1 MGRTAS
7 PRGRPR
13 RRFFSRESS
22 LSDAAGP
29 RDPRAEGEPMKS
41 VLITAALIAAAAG
54 PSFGKT
60 VRIPVTRGAGGVPVP
75 CGEDPLR
82 TCHNRWHPDI
92 PEAAEAGAGDTVI
105 FETRDAFDN
114 PFNRTSTPAT
124 VAAANLNLIHPLTGP
139 LHVRGAKRGDVLAV
153 TMIDVGPGPDNF
165 GYTVAVPGF
174 GFLRDKFTDPAI
186 AHWELGPATSTG
198 ATRYATSR
206 DLPGVR
212 LPLHGFAG
220 TIGVELGLPEIET
233 AFSREEELRAKQGFV
248 LPPEPTDAVPSRLCG
263 PHGRA
268 KDRCLRTI
276 PPREN
281 GGNTDVKQMVKG
293 TTLLFP
299 CFIDCCGLSIGEV
312 HWAQGDGEVSG
323 TAIEMNA
330 IVTVKVEVRKG
341 LAKGFG
347 GWPMF
352 QSNRPGILRELEPD
366 NFIATIGVPV
376 KTPGNV
382 IVEES
387 WLEGKFKPLAGLAN
401 QSEDVTLAARD
412 ALTKMIDFLHTKHG
426 LTPEQ
431 AYILCS
437 VACDLKI
444 SNLVDVP
451 NFVVSNFLHLDVF
464 DRSDDDD

>member
-1 MGRTAS
+1 
-7 PRGRPR
+7 
-13 RRFFSRESS
+13 
-22 LSDAAGP
+22 
-29 RDPRAEGEPMKS
+29 MKR
-41 VLITAALIAAAAG
+41 IIFTFAALLAALAW
-54 PSFGKT
+54 PSLAKSP
-60 VRIPVTRGAGGVPVP
+60 VRLPVTRIDNVPVP
-75 CGEDPLR
+75 CADEPLR

-92 PEAAEAGAGDTVI
+92 PPAASADPGDTVI

-114 PFNRTSTPAT
+114 PFNRSSTPAT

-139 LHVRGAKRGDVLAV
+139 LHVRGARRGDVLAV
-153 TMIDVGPGPDNF
+153 TMVDVQPGPDRF

-174 GFLRDKFTDPAI
+174 GFLRDVFTDPAI
-186 AHWELGPATSTG
+186 AHWELGNKGGGVA
-198 ATRYATSR
+198 RFATSR

-220 TIGVELGLPEIET
+220 TIGVELGLPEIEV

-248 LPPEPTDAVPSRLCG
+248 LPPEPTDAVPAQLCG
-263 PHGRA
+263 PTGRA

-299 CFIDCCGLSIGEV
+299 CFIDGCGLSVGDV

-330 IVTVKVEVRKG
+330 IVTVKVEIRRQMAASIG
-341 LAKGFG
+341 N
-347 GWPMF
+347 WPLLE
-352 QSNRPGILRELEPD
+352 SSRSGVLKDLEPD
-366 NFIATIGVPV
+366 DFIATMGIPV
-376 KTPGNV
+376 KPAGVVMAPELWIDVN
-382 IVEES
+382 S
-387 WLEGKFKPLAGLAN
+387 NHLLRPLRN
-401 QSEDVTLAARD
+401 ESEDVTLAARD
-412 ALTKMIDFLHTKHG
+412 ALLKMIAL
-426 LTPEQ
+426 LTGPVSPAPKRLTAEQ
-431 AYILCS
+431 AYLLCS

-451 NFVVSNFLHLDVF
+451 NYVVSDFLQLDVF
-464 DRSDDDD
+464 QHDDDDD